1 MGNLKYSKTEH
12 WQHCHESSKDYIVS
26 SHGTNAPDCTIP
38 CVELNIQTTYASFF
52 ILFISFY
59 PFFQYVYNG
68 TCNVDKKESLRFRD
82 RSSIFRTYANESIM
96 FILACKVELSR
107 ITNNRNHKTSYY
119 DGLNGECVYYERLS
133 VYWKCMLIRE
143 HISPWKNKLHE
154 YLNSSVVELFF
165 FFFSFFYSMSILQ
178 KNILFFNAFLL
189 ILDFKLNVE
198 NEFTRTSNDS
208 RIFAFVNTNHFFL
221 P

>member
-1 MGNLKYSKTEH
+1 MHNTLRRTEH
-12 WQHCHESSKDYIVS
+12 SNYIRFV
-26 SHGTNAPDCTIP
+26 
-38 CVELNIQTTYASFF
+38 F
-52 ILFISFY
+52 LFSLFLFY
-59 PFFQYVYNG
+59 PSFQYVYNG
-68 TCNVDKKESLRFRD
+68 TCNVGKKESLRFRD

-96 FILACKVELSR
+96 FILACKVKLSR

-165 FFFSFFYSMSILQ
+165 FFSFFYSTSILQ
-178 KNILFFNAFLL
+178 KNILFLNAFLL

-198 NEFTRTSNDS
+198 NEFTRRSIDS
-208 RIFAFVNTNHFFL
+208 RIYAFVNTNHFFPTL
-221 P
+221 IVYFCIRILKNNYETFLRFIRK